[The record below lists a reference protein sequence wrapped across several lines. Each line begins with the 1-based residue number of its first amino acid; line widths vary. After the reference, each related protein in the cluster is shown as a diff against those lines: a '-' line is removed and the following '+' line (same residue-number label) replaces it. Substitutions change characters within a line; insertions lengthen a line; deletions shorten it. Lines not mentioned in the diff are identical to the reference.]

1 MHAVSTAADACI
13 AVALAGSLFFNTS
26 LDVARPRLA
35 LYLALT
41 LAPVALMTPLIGPAV
56 ARYGA
61 GSLLLGRIARAR
73 VACALMLALHAS
85 SLLLYPESLAV
96 LVLGRAYAVVKR
108 SLVPALVGD
117 ESELVAANARLS
129 RVGSIAGLAGGIGGS
144 VILRFGNQSGL
155 LFTAALLHGLGACL
169 ASRVPVPAVIALDA
183 DGAVARARR
192 IPAAATRPLL
202 AMAALR
208 LTTGFVLVLLA
219 LALERA
225 GEPATTLALL
235 ALAVSVGSFAGTYVS
250 PRLRERMDERV
261 MLGLGAIVAAVAALT
276 AAASRNLPTMI
287 VAVLLLALAS
297 SVGRHSCDSVLQRET
312 THTTRNRAF
321 AWYEA
326 ALQLA
331 WAGGALIATVA
342 LLDVRSG
349 FLAASLILVLGSI
362 AVTRAP
368 MFGLRRVTATFA
380 DPDYAS
386 PDYVSPDYVSPDYV
400 SNAARSA
407 VTSEP
412 SPSAAA

>member
-1 MHAVSTAADACI
+1 M
-13 AVALAGSLFFNTS
+13 
-26 LDVARPRLA
+26 
-35 LYLALT
+35 
-41 LAPVALMTPLIGPAV
+41 
-56 ARYGA
+56 
-61 GSLLLGRIARAR
+61 
-73 VACALMLALHAS
+73 
-85 SLLLYPESLAV
+85 
-96 LVLGRAYAVVKR
+96 
-108 SLVPALVGD
+108 
-117 ESELVAANARLS
+117 
-129 RVGSIAGLAGGIGGS
+129 
-144 VILRFGNQSGL
+144 
-155 LFTAALLHGLGACL
+155 
-169 ASRVPVPAVIALDA
+169 IALDA

-192 IPAAATRPLL
+192 IPSAATRPLL

-250 PRLRERMDERV
+250 PKLRERIDERV
-261 MLGLGAIVAAVAALT
+261 MLGVGAIVAAMAALT

-312 THTTRNRAF
+312 THTTRSRAF

-349 FLAASLILVLGSI
+349 FLAAVAHPRPRCGRGDACADVRVAASAGDLCEPELP
-362 AVTRAP
+362 RA
-368 MFGLRRVTATFA
+368 MWR
-380 DPDYAS
+380 
-386 PDYVSPDYVSPDYV
+386 
-400 SNAARSA
+400 AAR
-407 VTSEP
+407 
-412 SPSAAA
+412 